1 MARGGDEY
9 DRLYERL
16 QEKIDLDEMTDGA
29 IEELLITNFTNRKTE
44 HSGTVD
50 LTSTHDL
57 KEWKDYSGGT
67 LRTKEN
73 IPGFTPRL
81 DGAIEKI
88 KTRRNADIDLQLKEV
103 TKPFYRRISSV
114 EAGDFGKLYDE
125 LDEREEE
132 IEKWREVRG
141 DKVTDNLIMNHVEN
155 YRQEMQMLEEQLE
168 LQKKLDLLE
177 EIEEERISRATK
189 AYRASKKRK

>member
-1 MARGGDEY
+1 MAGTDVNEIY
-9 DRLYERL
+9 DRLQER
-16 QEKIDLDEMTDGA
+16 IDLDEMTDGA
-29 IEELLITNFTNRKTE
+29 IEELLVNNFTNRRTDY
-44 HSGTVD
+44 SGRVD
-50 LTSTHDL
+50 LTSGHYIT
-57 KEWKDYSGGT
+57 EWRDASHTGKP
-67 LRTKEN
+67 RKRWVE
-73 IPGFTPRL
+73 GFTPRL
-81 DGAIEKI
+81 DGLIEKI
-88 KTRRNADIDLQLKEV
+88 KTKRNVEIDLQLKEV

>member
-1 MARGGDEY
+1 MAGTDVNEIY
-9 DRLYERL
+9 DRLQER
-16 QEKIDLDEMTDGA
+16 IDLDEMTDGA
-29 IEELLITNFTNRKTE
+29 IEELLVNNFTNRRTDY
-44 HSGTVD
+44 SGSVD
-50 LTSTHDL
+50 LTSGHYIT
-57 KEWKDYSGGT
+57 EWRDASHTGKP
-67 LRTKEN
+67 RKRWVE
-73 IPGFTPRL
+73 GFTPRL
-81 DGAIEKI
+81 DGLIEKI
-88 KTRRNADIDLQLKEV
+88 KTKRNVEIDLQLKEV